1 MSLTGASRTA
11 AVIDSSD
18 RVIADVLCVECGWNL
33 RSYQLTDRCPK
44 CGHPVSDSVF
54 GDYLVHADRLRVRRL
69 SDHARLVFYGAGFVA
84 ALAGVAGLATLFGA
98 RSAPDA
104 VSGLYSVLL
113 MAAMLVPIPA
123 GIGIVLL
130 TQRRSLAWYQAWLRQ
145 RLASRMRQLA
155 AVLVGAALLMGG
167 VGAFLALGMQ
177 FGELLLIAW
186 FVLPVSAFWRG
197 FERLMQRLPDRILAG
212 RSRMLFVG
220 TLVFTAL
227 ALGIR
232 LLDLRILVP
241 SDPQQARLIMASI
254 NSTIGLLLGSLALH
268 TLYRAC
274 RALEKAAR

>member
-1 MSLTGASRTA
+1 MSVTGVSGSQT
-11 AVIDSSD
+11 VIDASD

-54 GDYLVHADRLRVRRL
+54 GDYLVHTDRTRVRRL
-69 SDHARLVFYGAGFVA
+69 SDHARLVFYGASFVA
-84 ALAGVAGLATLFGA
+84 ALAGVAALATLLGS

-104 VSGLYSVLL
+104 VTNLYSVFQ

-145 RLASRMRQLA
+145 RLASRLRQLA
-155 AVLVGAALLMGG
+155 AALVGLALLLGV
-167 VGAFLALGMQ
+167 VGAFVALGMQ

-186 FVLPVSAFWRG
+186 FVVPVSAFWRG
-197 FERLMQRLPDRILAG
+197 FERLMQRLPDRVLAG
-212 RSRMLFVG
+212 RARMLLIG
-220 TLVFTAL
+220 TLVFTAM

-232 LLDLRILVP
+232 LVDLRIVLP
-241 SDPQQARLIMASI
+241 GDPEQTRLILASI
-254 NSTIGLLLGSLALH
+254 NTTLGLLLGGLGLH

-274 RALEKAAR
+274 GALEKAAR